1 MPLNLQE
8 IERVPYIS
16 KADFYSKYVKKQIP
30 VVVEKLTEDWPAY
43 QKWNFEYIDKLAGEK
58 IVPLYDDRP
67 VSHKDKFNE
76 AHATMKMSDYISLL
90 KSKPTNYRIFLYNLM
105 KEVPQLK
112 ADFKWPDI
120 GLKLVKQLPML
131 FFGGENSK
139 VFIHYDIDY
148 SNILH
153 FHFQGKKRCVLF
165 APDQTKY
172 LYKVPHALISREDI
186 DFDNPDFEKFPAL
199 QQAQGYVAN
208 LSHGEML
215 YMPEGY
221 WHYMKYLTPGFS
233 MSLRAFPRKLSNL
246 LKAAYNILIM
256 RHFDAAMRKWKGQ
269 KWIDYKNDQA
279 ISQTH
284 KSLGILNRKVQ

>member
-246 LKAAYNILIM
+246 SKAAYNILIM

-284 KSLGILNRKVQ
+284 KSLGILNRKAQ

>member
-284 KSLGILNRKVQ
+284 KSLGILNRKAQ